1 MNARGSGRMTED
13 IETLSRFAHTLADS
27 ARRIALQ
34 YFRQPLH
41 VETKQDLSPVTL
53 ADRAIEAELRRM
65 IAETYPNDGVF
76 GEEEAAIGI
85 DRRRVWVLDPI
96 DGTKSF
102 VTGMPLFGTLIALL
116 EDGAPIL
123 GVIEAS
129 AMEERWIGITGSITT
144 LNGAECHTSGCSSL
158 SEARLF
164 TTAPEMF
171 NGEDAVHYQA
181 VASRVKLRR
190 YGGDC
195 YAYGLLAS
203 GHIDVVIEAS
213 LKPYDYLPCV
223 SVIEA
228 AGGVITDWS
237 GKALSLNSDGRV
249 IVAATPELHA
259 DMLSL
264 L

>member
-1 MNARGSGRMTED
+1 MTGD
-13 IETLSRFAHTLADS
+13 IDTLSRFAEAMADR
-27 ARRIALQ
+27 ARGIALR
-34 YFRQPLH
+34 YFRRPLD
-41 VETKQDLSPVTL
+41 VETKADLSPVTL
-53 ADRAIEAELRRM
+53 ADRTIEAELRQM
-65 IAETYPNDGVF
+65 IAEAYPEHGVF
-76 GEEEAAIGI
+76 GEEEEATGI
-85 DRRRVWVLDPI
+85 DRRCIWVIDPI

-116 EDGAPIL
+116 EDGVPRL
-123 GVIEAS
+123 GLIEAS
-129 AMEERWIGITGSITT
+129 AMKERWLGIAGAGTT
-144 LNGAECHTSGCSSL
+144 LNGAPCRTSGCTKL
-158 SEARLF
+158 GEARMF
-164 TTAPEMF
+164 TTSPEMF
-171 NGEDAVHYQA
+171 SGDDAARYQA
-181 VASRVKLRR
+181 LASRVKVKR

-259 DMLSL
+259 EMLSYL
-264 L
+264 S